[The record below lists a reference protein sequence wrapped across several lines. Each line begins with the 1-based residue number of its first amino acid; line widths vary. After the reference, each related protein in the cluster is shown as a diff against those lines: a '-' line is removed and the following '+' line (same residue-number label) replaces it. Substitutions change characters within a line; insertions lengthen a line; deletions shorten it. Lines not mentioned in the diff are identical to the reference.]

1 VRIAIDARELCGRPT
16 GVGRYLANLLTAW
29 SRLPEAAEHQFVL
42 YAPGAE
48 LQNGPP
54 VRQMES
60 GWRTETR
67 ALPGGR
73 GTWWEQVHLAAAIR
87 HDRPDVFFAPAYTAP
102 IAIGTPLVLTVHDLS
117 FFAHP
122 EWFPLKMRLRQRA
135 VTKAAAR
142 RAARVLT
149 DSEFSRGEIVHYLG
163 VRPANVKVIP
173 LGLTRPVGA
182 RPMEPGRARE
192 PMILFVG
199 SIFNR
204 RHLPEVIRA
213 SALISRRHPG
223 IRLEVVGDNRTYPL
237 QDLSAIAEAEG
248 VGSIVN
254 ARSYVPDD
262 VLADL
267 YARAGAFVFLSD
279 YEGFGLT
286 PLEALSNGVPVLVGD
301 TPVAREVYG
310 GAASYVSTTAVAAV
324 ASALESLLFDAA
336 ARDRLLAQ
344 APAIL
349 GRYSWESAGRWTLE
363 ALVAAAGSRR

>member
-1 VRIAIDARELCGRPT
+1 MRIAIDARELCGRPT

-29 SRLPEAAEHQFVL
+29 NRLPEASDHQFAL
-42 YAPGAE
+42 YAPAAE
-48 LQNGPP
+48 PHHALP
-54 VRQMES
+54 VRLADLAMRLEM
-60 GWRTETR
+60 REV
-67 ALPGGR
+67 PGGS

-87 HDRPDVFFAPAYTAP
+87 HDRPDVLFAPAYTAP

-149 DSEFSRGEIVHYLG
+149 DSEFSRGEIIHHLGVKSARISVIPLGVPRPAG
-163 VRPANVKVIP
+163 VRPAP
-173 LGLTRPVGA
+173 
-182 RPMEPGRARE
+182 PGRAPE

-213 SALISRRHPG
+213 LAIVSRRHPDV
-223 IRLEVVGDNRTYPL
+223 RLEIVGDNRTYPP
-237 QDLSAIAEAEG
+237 QDLPVIAEAEG
-248 VGSIVN
+248 VGSRVS

-267 YARAGAFVFLSD
+267 YRRADAFVFLSD

-301 TPVAREVYG
+301 TPVAREVYRD
-310 GAASYVSTTAVAAV
+310 AARYVTTTDVHAVAG
-324 ASALESLLFDAA
+324 ALESLLFDVA
-336 ARDRLLAQ
+336 ARESLLAK
-344 APAIL
+344 APALL
-349 GRYSWESAGRWTLE
+349 GRYSWESAGRATLD
-363 ALVAAAGSRR
+363 ALVSAAGSRR